1 LLNKA
6 GFATLIAVKNM
17 DRALNF
23 YTKRL
28 GAKLQ
33 MRAHGQMKNMWASI
47 KFGKEDFWLI
57 HPPGPPAKKLD
68 LAFSAFIVK
77 DVKKEVAELR
87 KKGVRFQRAEK
98 MDANTV
104 VDGAVATD
112 PYGST
117 AFFNDSEGNLLML
130 WQTA

>member
-1 LLNKA
+1 LLSKSS
-6 GFATLIAVKNM
+6 FATLVVVKNM

-23 YTKRL
+23 YTKKL

-33 MRAHGQMKNMWASI
+33 MRADGEMKNMWASI
-47 KFGKEDFWLI
+47 KIGKEDFWLI
-57 HPPGPPAKKLD
+57 RPPRQPAKKLD

-98 MDANTV
+98 MDPNTV
-104 VDGAVATD
+104 IDGAVATD